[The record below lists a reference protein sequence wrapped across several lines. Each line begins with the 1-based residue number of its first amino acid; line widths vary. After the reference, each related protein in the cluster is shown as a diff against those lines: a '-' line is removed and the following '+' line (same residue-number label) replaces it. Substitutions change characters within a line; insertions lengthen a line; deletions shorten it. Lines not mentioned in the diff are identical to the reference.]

1 MHMQNLI
8 TFNLFLSQD
17 IKGKQ
22 YLNNTK
28 SLNFVVNLQKLMCNY
43 PNLDVVEVMRMI
55 KFHLFIHKVLS
66 GNMILTITKG
76 HNSIVNLQNG

>member
-17 IKGKQ
+17 IKRKQ

-28 SLNFVVNLQKLMCNY
+28 SLNFVVNLQKLTCNY
-43 PNLDVVEVMRMI
+43 PNLDLVEVMQMQNLI

-66 GNMILTITKG
+66 GNIILTITKG
-76 HNSIVNLQNG
+76 HNSIVNF